1 VPGVPVCYGRSVH
14 LSQLP
19 SGRWRVIVKHRGQRR
34 TGSADTKHEARVLG
48 AELLLE
54 LGGTISHRTAT
65 VAELLAVTANEMWS
79 PTYAAEVAGVL
90 ERMPNAFL
98 ARPAR
103 LVTPTIIRG
112 LYRQLDWTPHRLR
125 RVHEIMS
132 AAYAR
137 GVRSEIVAANP
148 FAKVTKPSAP
158 PRRLHV
164 PSHKETALILA
175 ACTGQDR
182 LALWLAATLGA
193 RRGEVVA
200 LQWIDVDIERASL
213 TIRRSLSYTPAAG
226 VVEGD
231 TKTGEAGHRVL
242 AIDLPT
248 VAMLKRHK
256 AEQSRHA
263 LAAGLSPRWILSD
276 TAGATPWRPDRLTYL
291 FGRVRKQAGVEGVR
305 LHDLRHYVATTMLED
320 GEHVHDVAYQLG
332 HSNTATTLAVY
343 AHHTPGRGRESAERR
358 AARLEISG
366 G

>member
-1 VPGVPVCYGRSVH
+1 
-14 LSQLP
+14 
-19 SGRWRVIVKHRGQRR
+19 
-34 TGSADTKHEARVLG
+34 
-48 AELLLE
+48 
-54 LGGTISHRTAT
+54 
-65 VAELLAVTANEMWS
+65 
-79 PTYAAEVAGVL
+79 
-90 ERMPNAFL
+90 
-98 ARPAR
+98 
-103 LVTPTIIRG
+103 
-112 LYRQLDWTPHRLR
+112 
-125 RVHEIMS
+125 MS

-137 GVRSEIVAANP
+137 GVRLEIVAANP